1 MSDIK
6 KDHDRA
12 SLTDDASLRRYPRLA
27 QTLVWILIVLYILF
41 FASLSIRQHETL
53 QTGAFDLGNYDQA
66 VWNTIHGRPLRYTNV
81 EGLTIRLAQH
91 VEPILLPVSLF
102 YLIYSSPKTLLAIQT
117 IVIAVGAWP
126 LYLLARE
133 KLQTELGGIVFASAY
148 LISPALE
155 AANLFDFHAVSLA
168 PTFLLWAFYF
178 LEKEKDSWSIVFSV
192 LAMSCKEEI
201 PLLIAM
207 MGLYAFF
214 LRKRKKLG
222 TAMIVVAAIW
232 FCVAVYIVIPWANPQ
247 GQSQYLAYYEDWGND
262 PLEIA
267 LTIIRQRAW
276 WLIFNKGNFDYLFR
290 LLLPLAFLP
299 VFYLPILLIA
309 LPSLAINLLSSSI
322 AMHQLEKF
330 HYAASIV
337 PFAVLAAIW
346 GTGFLI
352 QRLEKRAPG
361 GGKSLSYLL
370 PCLVLVCSLGYHRY
384 QGFSPLSIGFK
395 WPVVTEHHRLI
406 QKFIDMIPPTASLSA
421 QFNLN
426 PHLSQRENISVYPNI
441 QDADYVILDISYLVA
456 ERVNKDNYQG
466 WMKTRLLELEQFG
479 PLAAEDG
486 YILLQRGA
494 PNSPLPESFY
504 TFVRVQDP
512 DIQYPLLADF
522 GSLIEFL
529 GFDVTYPRDEE
540 PNYNLY
546 FRSQH
551 PLDRDY
557 FIALYLVDEA
567 GQVVGSTVQPQ
578 PATVWYPTSRWQ
590 PGEVVKIRANT
601 LSWWTGDRK
610 HHSVALGIMDGNDTW
625 DVSRRLRPTVVES
638 AWLTPLPADGT
649 LLQLMTFRN
658 TWAGAKP
665 VLRERRFTIPQIEH
679 PMEATLA
686 DQVRFL
692 GYDLS
697 PPPYK
702 RGETLHLTLYWQAVT
717 RMAQSYTVFV
727 HLLNEDGLMGGQWDS
742 APGGGLLPTTVWL
755 EGEVIADE
763 YEVPI
768 KAGAPPGEYTI
779 EIGMYE
785 ASTGERLQVRG
796 KGGDVEGNRL
806 MLHKIEVPRGDS

>member
-1 MSDIK
+1 MSVRK
-6 KDHDRA
+6 THDSA
-12 SLTDDASLRRYPRLA
+12 SLPNGIACQRSSRLA
-27 QTLVWILIVLYILF
+27 QGLVWLLIALYILF
-41 FASLSIRQHETL
+41 FASLSIRRHEAF
-53 QTGAFDLGNYDQA
+53 QTTSDLGIFDQT
-66 VWNTIHGRPLRYTNV
+66 VWNTVNGRPFRLTNMV
-81 EGLTIRLAQH
+81 GLDSSLDQH

-102 YLIYSSPKTLLAIQT
+102 YLIYSSPKTLLVLQT
-117 IVIAVGAWP
+117 IVIAIGAWP

-133 KLQTELGGIVFASAY
+133 KLRSEFGGIVFAAAY
-148 LISPALE
+148 LLFPALE
-155 AANLFDFHAVSLA
+155 AANLFDFHATSLA
-168 PTFLLWAFYF
+168 PAFLLWAFYF
-178 LEKEKDSWSIVFSV
+178 LEKEKDLWFIVFSV
-192 LAMSCKEEI
+192 LAMSCKEEM

-222 TAMIVVAAIW
+222 TTMIVVALIW
-232 FCVAVYIVIPWANPQ
+232 FYVAVYIVIPWANPQ
-247 GQSQYLAYYEDWGND
+247 GKSPYLVYYKDWGND

-267 LTIIRQRAW
+267 LTIIKQRAW
-276 WLIFNKGNFDYLFR
+276 WLIFDKSNFDYLFS

-309 LPSLAINLLSSSI
+309 LPSLAINLLSSNMS
-322 AMHQLEKF
+322 MHHLEWA
-330 HYAASIV
+330 HYASPIV
-337 PFAVLAAIW
+337 PFVVLAALW
-346 GTGFLI
+346 GAGFLI
-352 QRLEKRAPG
+352 QRLGKGVPG

-370 PCLVLVCSLGYHRY
+370 SCLVLVCSLGYHRY
-384 QGFSPLSIGFK
+384 QGFSPLSFGFK

-426 PHLSQRENISVYPNI
+426 PHLSQRENIYVYPNF
-441 QDADYVILDISYLVA
+441 QDADYVFLDISYLVA

-466 WMKTRLLELEQFG
+466 WMKTRLLKLEQFG

-529 GFDVTYPRDEE
+529 GFDVTHQRDEE
-540 PNYNLY
+540 PNYDLY
-546 FRSQH
+546 FRTQY

-557 FIALYLVDEA
+557 FIALYLVDET
-567 GQVVGSTVQPQ
+567 GQVVGSTAQPQ

-610 HHSVALGIMDGNDTW
+610 QYSIALGIMDGNDTW
-625 DVSRRLRPTVVES
+625 DVSRRLRPKIIES
-638 AWLTPLPADGT
+638 QWLTPLPADGT
-649 LLQLMTFRN
+649 LLQLITFRN

-665 VLRERRFTIPQIEH
+665 VPQERRFTTPQIQH
-679 PMEATLA
+679 PLEATLA

-692 GYDLS
+692 GYDIS
-697 PPPYK
+697 PAPYK
-702 RGETLHLTLYWQAVT
+702 RGETLHLTLYWQALI

-727 HLLNEDGLMGGQWDS
+727 HLLNKDGLMGGQWDS
-742 APGGGLLPTTVWL
+742 VPGGGLLPTTSWL

-796 KGGDVEGNRL
+796 EGGDVEGNSIL
-806 MLHKIEVPRGDS
+806 LGKIQIPREDS